1 MNLDKKPQKPNVSAG
16 EKKPNKRHQARAYA
30 MQAIFQWHFSEEA
43 IEILLQEFI
52 RDHLR
57 EEKNIDL
64 DYFRA
69 LVFGTLKHNETID
82 ESMTPFLD
90 RPISQLN
97 PVELSVLRLA
107 VFELTHRPE
116 VPHAVV
122 INEAIVLTKEF
133 GSVEGYKF
141 VNGVLNAMLPSIKS
155 RNRTGSRAN

>member
-1 MNLDKKPQKPNVSAG
+1 MSLENKKKPSTTES

-30 MQAIFQWHFSEEA
+30 MQAIFQWHFSGEV
-43 IEILLQEFI
+43 IEVLLQEFI

-64 DYFRA
+64 EYFRG
-69 LVFGTLKHNETID
+69 LVFGTLKNNESID
-82 ESMTPFLD
+82 EFMTPFLD
-90 RPISQLN
+90 RPLVQLN

-116 VPHAVV
+116 VPYAVV
-122 INEAIVLTKEF
+122 INEAIMLAKEF

-155 RNRTGSRAN
+155 KK